1 MRRLSCPAL
10 APVCNVFYLCVVEY
24 KFLAPVEKKSGAGV
38 RRGKERYRWTM
49 KALGPCSQSCGGGQ
63 QTQVAECWSVV
74 GQRTV
79 ADTKCA
85 RGSRPSVRTVSCGR
99 RPCPPAWQPG
109 AWGACS
115 ASCGPGL
122 QTRGPS
128 VCRQQLSHSVSI
140 PVSPSLCPPASTSQP
155 GLTERRCEVAPCEQG
170 SQGREVMAT
179 QPAGQPAGGEDRV
192 EPEKFSTDWVVQPWG
207 ACSVT
212 CGAGVRERKVHCAA
226 QDSRGGLLPDSQC
239 SHLTRPASEQYC
251 DQPCLSDVWLVGQWG
266 PCSAACGQGK
276 ASRKVTCLGHCDQQA
291 RPEDQQDCE
300 AAAEC
305 GEEEAEWLTGRW
317 SVCSHHCGPGRQTR
331 TVHCVLTQP
340 DSGTSRL
347 GRAEDCGKKRK
358 PRAERRCHLQQCGP
372 QYFTSQ
378 WSSCSEQ
385 CGREG
390 FRTRTVVCL
399 RKEKP
404 SHLCRAREA
413 PGSTETCR
421 DNSCPPSQDYHE
433 EDKEEDEEDYEED
446 EDYNEIDDLP
456 HTETDTKALKT
467 SEYKGRKSEM
477 SNEILQLPEK
487 HLKFREK
494 SSVCRDKFK
503 NCNVV
508 VQSRLCRYSFY
519 QSNCC
524 SSCAKL
530 HDQ

>member
-1 MRRLSCPAL
+1 MRRVSCPAL

-63 QTQVAECWSVV
+63 QTQVAECVRGGRV
-74 GQRTV
+74 V

-85 RGSRPSVRTVSCGR
+85 GPRPSSRTVGCGR

-109 AWGACS
+109 DWGACS

-122 QTRGPS
+122 EIRGPS
-128 VCRQQLSHSVSI
+128 VCRQQLSQSVSI
-140 PVSPSLCPPASTSQP
+140 PVSPSLCPSSAPLA
-155 GLTERRCEVAPCEQG
+155 GLTERWCEVAPCHH
-170 SQGREVMAT
+170 SHVMAT
-179 QPAGQPAGGEDRV
+179 QPVSQPPGGHQPLEN
-192 EPEKFSTDWVVQPWG
+192 FSTDWVVQPWG
-207 ACSVT
+207 PCSVT

-239 SHLTRPASEQYC
+239 SHLTRPASEQFC
-251 DQPCLSDVWLVGQWG
+251 ELPCQAENVWLVGAWG
-266 PCSAACGQGK
+266 HCSAACGHGK
-276 ASRKVTCLGHCDQQA
+276 QHRALTCLGRCQEETKPMA
-291 RPEDQQDCE
+291 SQDCQ
-300 AAAEC
+300 AEEKC
-305 GEEEAEWLTGRW
+305 GAEWVTGRW
-317 SVCSHHCGPGRQTR
+317 SVCSHSCGPGMQAR
-331 TVHCVLTQP
+331 TVHCVLTDP
-340 DSGTSRL
+340 DTAHTRL
-347 GRAEDCGKKRK
+347 GRAEDCAGNNKRK
-358 PRAERRCHLQQCGP
+358 PKGVRRCHLQHCGP
-372 QYFTSQ
+372 QYFTTQ

-399 RKEKP
+399 SNDQP
-404 SHLCRAREA
+404 SSLCREA
-413 PGSTETCR
+413 PDRTETCR
-421 DNSCPPSQDYHE
+421 VNTCHPSNDYPGEGEDTRDEEEEEEE
-433 EDKEEDEEDYEED
+433 EDEED

-456 HTETDTKALKT
+456 HTETDTKVLKT
-467 SEYKGRKSEM
+467 SEYQESKSEM

-494 SSVCRDKFK
+494 SEVCRDKFK

-530 HDQ
+530 HNQ